1 MLPDVSAGSI
11 RETSRGHTI
20 LSSRTSFAPHTPS
33 HPPSVTMVAASFFAL
48 AVLASSVLAVPT
60 SKERFAARRA
70 QRQGKPIN
78 RVENLITESS
88 STSTNWAGAVF
99 NSAAGTY
106 KSVTGTFTVPK
117 PSKPSGGSSGTTYSA
132 SAWVGIDGDTCG
144 NAILQTG
151 LDFNVEGTSVSYDG

>member
-1 MLPDVSAGSI
+1 
-11 RETSRGHTI
+11 
-20 LSSRTSFAPHTPS
+20 
-33 HPPSVTMVAASFFAL
+33 MVVASFFAL

-151 LDFNVEGTSVSYDG
+151 LDFNVEGTSVSYDGEICTISLSPYMR